1 MLFICNGSGKSGTTW
16 IFRFFTVQ
24 KKDFAPS
31 PAEYNRKDK
40 PNAAMEE
47 KFLARIGDHDF
58 YKGRHVFTKTHLFN
72 RGGANRDWALGLLDM
87 PEVRVL
93 SIIRDTRDQFV
104 SWFHFDKFRQTIH
117 PDLSFERYFD
127 FFVEPRTKNILQYAS
142 FWYAEPGRGPITTA
156 YEYLKADP
164 TAALLDFRAALRLP
178 DPEVFDVDLV
188 REKTDFSTYKDSG
201 PGRFMRKGI
210 VGDYR
215 NHMSKDQERRFKRLL
230 REGDYGAT
238 KRRIA
243 KLHPCLEPYLAET
256 DVGFD

>member
-1 MLFICNGSGKSGTTW
+1 MLFICNGSWKSGTTW
-16 IFRFFTVQ
+16 LTTFFNVQ
-24 KKDFAPS
+24 KKDFDPL
-31 PAEYNRKDK
+31 PAEYNLRGTHI
-40 PNAAMEE
+40 PMVEE
-47 KFLARIGDHDF
+47 ELLARIGDYDF
-58 YKGRHVFTKTHLFN
+58 YKGRHVFAKVHLFD
-72 RGGANRDWALGLLDM
+72 RDWALGLLDM

-93 SIIRDTRDQFV
+93 SIVRDVRDQFV
-104 SWFHFDKFRQTIH
+104 SRFYFDKLQQIIH
-117 PDLSFERYFD
+117 PDLSFDRYFD
-127 FFVEPRTKNILQYAS
+127 NFVKWHTMEILQYAS
-142 FWYAEPGRGPITTA
+142 FWYVEPGRGPITTA

-188 REKTDFSTYKDSG
+188 RKKTDFSTYKDSG
-201 PGRFMRKGI
+201 PGQFRRKGI

-215 NHMSKDQERRFKRLL
+215 NHMSKDQESHLKRLL

-243 KLHPCLEPYLAET
+243 RLHPCLEPYLAET